1 MNASD
6 GVAWEGPVRSFGR
19 RASGPTVQRIV
30 LGAQLRKLREN
41 REITTEQAADA
52 IRGSHSKIS
61 RMEHGRV
68 GFKDRDV
75 SDLLTLYGV
84 TDQTERDSLL
94 ALAHEAGNPGWWHDF
109 GDLLPHWFEPYISL
123 EAAASVIRNYEVQ
136 FVPGLL
142 QSPSYA
148 REVIQ
153 LGHPSI
159 TRDELTRRVELRMG
173 RKRML
178 SRPTAPR
185 LWAALDE
192 AVLRRP
198 MGDASVMREQIE
210 HLLEMTDNP
219 NVTLQIV
226 PFNVGGHSAAGGP
239 FSILRFAEPELSDV
253 VYLEQ
258 LTSALYI
265 DKPVEVDRYL
275 EVMERLCLQAET
287 APDSITL
294 LEKIRDELV

>member
-1 MNASD
+1 MNASE

-159 TRDELTRRVELRMG
+159 TRDELNRRVELRMG

-178 SRPTAPR
+178 SRSAPPR